1 VTNYQTVPPTPIGVF
16 PGKAS
21 QIKSGSSIGAGRAV
35 KRQSQRR
42 RSPLHSSPRT
52 NKNDAA
58 GLDIR
63 GKQSVKA
70 FLEIETA
77 SMYGQRRR
85 ANLEDVALKLPGFFK
100 T

>member
-1 VTNYQTVPPTPIGVF
+1 MRNYQVIPPNPIGVF
-16 PGKAS
+16 AGKAS
-21 QIKSGSSIGAGRAV
+21 HIKCGSSIDAGRSV
-35 KRQSQRR
+35 IGNSRGGDRLGQRT
-42 RSPLHSSPRT
+42 RT
-52 NKNDAA
+52 NKNNAA

-63 GKQSVKA
+63 GEKSVLG
-70 FLEIETA
+70 FLKLETA